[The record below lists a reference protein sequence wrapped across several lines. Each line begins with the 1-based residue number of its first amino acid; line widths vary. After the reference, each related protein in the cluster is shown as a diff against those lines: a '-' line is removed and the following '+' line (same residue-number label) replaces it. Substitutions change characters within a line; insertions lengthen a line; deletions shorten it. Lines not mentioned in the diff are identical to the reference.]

1 MMARWKEEE
10 NSLSRQ
16 SGSLGRCHHE
26 LALSDWLAAASPAT
40 SARLQRLQRLPHPHF
55 TAPAR
60 SPVQMSKPKAPRYL
74 PPAAQAGTLAMF
86 YHGDPYESPPQLSPC
101 AIPLSPLSLS
111 PRAWPFTSP
120 RPHDFY
126 KASALS
132 PPFLSRPLQPY
143 LPSTSI
149 AHHSTLCGPN
159 NALIFGPFILS
170 FSKQSLI
177 IVLLVPPV

>member
-1 MMARWKEEE
+1 MMAGWKEEE

-26 LALSDWLAAASPAT
+26 LALSDWLAAP
-40 SARLQRLQRLPHPHF
+40 RLQPPHACNACRIHF

-111 PRAWPFTSP
+111 PEPGPFLAHGLTTFTRLQPSLLLSFP
-120 RPHDFY
+120 
-126 KASALS
+126 ALS
-132 PPFLSRPLQPY
+132 SLTFPQPQLPTTPPF
-143 LPSTSI
+143 
-149 AHHSTLCGPN
+149 
-159 NALIFGPFILS
+159 
-170 FSKQSLI
+170 
-177 IVLLVPPV
+177 VVPTTH

>member
-1 MMARWKEEE
+1 MMAGWKEEE

-26 LALSDWLAAASPAT
+26 LALSDWLAAP
-40 SARLQRLQRLPHPHF
+40 RLQPPHACNACRIHF